1 VIGLPGSEREADP
14 RAGDPVVPVEEWV
27 EAVRD
32 AERRGELLA
41 AVDLAEQGLAEYPD
55 DLWLK
60 HRSVLALAR
69 AGATG
74 EAAKRFEHYGLPQS
88 QEDEIVAL
96 GARIAK
102 DLALAAEGSER
113 TQQATRARDLYA
125 ALYGRNRD
133 YYPAINAAT
142 LSLLVGEPERARA
155 LAAEVIELV
164 RAGDEGSYFA
174 AATEGEAQLLLGDE
188 VRAREALEQA
198 ASLHQGDY
206 SALATT
212 RRQLRLVCAL
222 ADIDPDLLS
231 PLSGPAV
238 VHFCGHR
245 ISAAGAPGRFPASA
259 EAEVAAR
266 IDAEV
271 ASRRPGFAYGAL
283 AGGAD
288 ILWAEALLR
297 HGAELHVVLPFARD
311 EFVASSVAPCG
322 AGWTER
328 FEHCL
333 ARATSVTYATDD
345 AFLGD
350 DVLYRHGT
358 ELAMGLT
365 LLRARYLD
373 ADVRQ
378 LAVWDGGGPAGQAGT
393 AIDVGTWRRDG
404 RPATIIQPLPG
415 QTPWQPETVAASGA
429 ATGRVVRAM
438 MFADVKGF
446 SKLSDEELPRF
457 TSHMLGAFAAVLDR
471 YGNQVEYRN
480 TWGDALYA
488 VLATST
494 AAAACALEL
503 EDAFKA
509 VDLDAAGLPS
519 HLALRLGAHVGP
531 IFPSYDP
538 VLDRSGFMGSH
549 VSRTARIEPVTPP
562 GEVYVTEPFAAA
574 LELDRRH
581 PFACDYVGNLPA
593 AKEYGN
599 LRMYR
604 LHTASSAGAKVS
616 L

>member
-1 VIGLPGSEREADP
+1 MTGPPGSEREADP
-14 RAGDPVVPVEEWV
+14 RAGESVVPVEEWV

-74 EAAKRFEHYGLPQS
+74 EAAKRFERYGLPGS

-113 TQQATRARDLYA
+113 TRQATKARDLYA

-164 RAGDEGSYFA
+164 RAEDESSYFA

-188 VRAREALEQA
+188 VCAREALEQA
-198 ASLHQGDY
+198 ASRHQGDY

-212 RRQLRLVCAL
+212 RRQLRLVCEL

-238 VHFCGHR
+238 VHFCGHL
-245 ISAAGAPGRFPASA
+245 ISAVGAPGRFPASA
-259 EAEVAAR
+259 EREVAAR
-266 IDAEV
+266 IEAEV

-311 EFVASSVAPCG
+311 EFVGSSVAPCG

-328 FEHCL
+328 FERCL
-333 ARATSVTYATDD
+333 TRATTVTYATDD

-350 DVLYRHGT
+350 DVLYRYGT

-373 ADVRQ
+373 AEIRQ
-378 LAVWDGGGPAGQAGT
+378 LAVWDGGAPLGQAGT
-393 AIDVGTWRRDG
+393 AIDVATWRRDG
-404 RPATIIQPLPG
+404 RPATIIQPFPG
-415 QTPWQPETVAASGA
+415 QTPRQPETAAASAA
-429 ATGRVVRAM
+429 ATGRVVRTM
-438 MFADVKGF
+438 LFADVKGF
-446 SKLSDEELPRF
+446 SKLSDEQLPRF

-471 YGNQVEYRN
+471 YRNQVEYRN

-488 VLATST
+488 VLTTST

-503 EDAFKA
+503 ESAFKA

-538 VLDRSGFMGSH
+538 VLDRPGFMGSH

-562 GEVYVTEPFAAA
+562 GEVYVTEQFAAA

-604 LHTASSAGAKVS
+604 LRTALWAETKVS
-616 L
+616 E